1 MVEKL
6 IEEIKKKYNL
16 EIDLQ
21 IKFSKV
27 YTVTFKIEG
36 KEISFT
42 YMYDSLSSF
51 ADNLKELEHKVN
63 TEIIDYYKRKENK

>member
-16 EIDLQ
+16 EIELQ
-21 IKFSKV
+21 LKFSKV
-27 YTVTFKIEG
+27 YNVKFKIEG
-36 KEISFT
+36 KEISFV

-51 ADNLKELEHKVN
+51 ENNLKELEHKVN
-63 TEIIDYYKRKENK
+63 TEIIDYYKRKEK

>member
-6 IEEIKKKYNL
+6 IEEIRKKYNL

-21 IKFSKV
+21 VKFSKV
-27 YTVTFKIEG
+27 YNVSFKLEG
-36 KEISFT
+36 NEISFI
-42 YMYDSLSSF
+42 YMYDSMSSF

-63 TEIIDYYKRKENK
+63 TEIIDYYKRKEK

>member
-16 EIDLQ
+16 EINLQ
-21 IKFSKV
+21 VKFSKV
-27 YTVTFKIEG
+27 YNVSFKLEG
-36 KEISFT
+36 NEISFI
-42 YMYDSLSSF
+42 YMYDSMSSF

-63 TEIIDYYKRKENK
+63 IEIIDYYKRKEK